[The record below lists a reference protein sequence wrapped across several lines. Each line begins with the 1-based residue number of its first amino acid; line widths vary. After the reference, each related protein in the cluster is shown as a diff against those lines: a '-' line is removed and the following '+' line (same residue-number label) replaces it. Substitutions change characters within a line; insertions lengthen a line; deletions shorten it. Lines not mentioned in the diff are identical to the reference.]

1 MRVLLLGAQGQL
13 GAELVQSNPGHTLLL
28 HTRHDADLTDAN
40 ALDRFVR
47 AAAPEIVLNTAAFNR
62 TELCEK
68 DPVPAF
74 AVNTLAPRTLA
85 SLCAGLGARLVHFST
100 DFVFDGKKGAP
111 YVESDPPNPMNV
123 YSLSKY
129 GGERFVLAASEN
141 NMVCRTAGLYG
152 VTGSRAKGGNFVQT
166 VLSRAQKGETLR
178 VVDDI
183 VMSPT
188 YARDLAEKVW
198 ELLDGKAP
206 GGIYHLTNS
215 GGCSWFQFAQ
225 AVLDSAGLSA
235 HLSPISSAE
244 WSGAMRRSPDTRLA
258 SERLASLGIRPLRP
272 WRDALVSYVA
282 QNPLHSA

>member
-13 GAELVQSNPGHTLLL
+13 GAELVHTNPGHTLLL
-28 HTRHDADLTDAN
+28 HTRLDADLTDAA
-40 ALDRFVR
+40 ALERFVR
-47 AAAPEIVLNTAAFNR
+47 GAAPEIVLNTAAFNR

-74 AVNTLAPRTLA
+74 AVNTLAPRALA

-111 YVESDPPNPMNV
+111 YVETDPPNPMTV
-123 YSLSKY
+123 YALSKY
-129 GGERFVLAASEN
+129 GGERFVLAASET

-152 VTGSRAKGGNFVQT
+152 VTGSRSKGGNFVQT
-166 VLSRAQKGETLR
+166 VLSRARNGETLR

-198 ELLDGKAP
+198 ELLDRKVP
-206 GGIYHLTNS
+206 GGTYHLTNG
-215 GGCSWFQFAQ
+215 GGCTWFQFAQ
-225 AVLDSAGLSA
+225 AVLETAGLSA
-235 HLSPISSAE
+235 PLAPISSAQ
-244 WSGAMRRSPDTRLA
+244 WSGSMRRSPDTRLV
-258 SERLASLGIRPLRP
+258 SERLLALGIRPLRP
-272 WRDALVSYVA
+272 WREALAAYFA
-282 QNPLHSA
+282 QNPLRPA